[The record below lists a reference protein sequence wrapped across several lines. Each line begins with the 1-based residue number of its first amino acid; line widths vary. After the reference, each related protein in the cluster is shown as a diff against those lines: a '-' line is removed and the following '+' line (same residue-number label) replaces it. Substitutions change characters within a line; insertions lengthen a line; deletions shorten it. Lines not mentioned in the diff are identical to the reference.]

1 MPAANPRVTE
11 AQVWALLREIPDPE
25 IPTIS
30 LVDLGVIRKVEVGE
44 VIRVEFLPTFVGCP
58 ALDMMQRE
66 IRAKL
71 EPLGPVE
78 VKVVYDEAWTTER
91 ISEAGRA
98 KLLEAGLAPPPP
110 GDLMELP
117 MAQPPVACPYCGS
130 TNTQL
135 ENRFGPTPCRA
146 IHYCNDCH
154 QPFEQFK
161 AV

>member
-117 MAQPPVACPYCGS
+117 MAQAPVACPYCGS